1 MFTQRDGFCTINKSI
16 WEQEKSLFNCPSSIN
31 VYHCIQNERNRSGEI
46 CIQPV
51 WVQPSYCP
59 EYNTGANTLDTIP
72 CIVSTGCPDVLF
84 LSNEVYKYPVCLNK
98 TYSDNGNFSKKI
110 IPLPYWMIL
119 AIGVSTLILFIVA
132 AWFGIRCIRR
142 KKSKQENGEE
152 SNRLLSEIEEQ
163 FYETAAFHE
172 GAKFIADEGGKLLCL
187 VGKWGSGK
195 TSTAKMVYTEVSQ
208 TPPIIIR
215 DILQFKVGDQPVILD
230 EAINKGISEIEKNLL
245 KEKIQQLYENM
256 SHSPIKSFIILT
268 LDKDMESVY
277 DYVNSLVSS
286 ENEIKFIDVSK
297 SLTKG
302 DRTQIL
308 SLQFR
313 TLHPE
318 KDFSK
323 VEQLALKGKNHS
335 LGYPEICALFC
346 RCNFQNVGPAV
357 FCYSPL
363 HYLKCYLQKM
373 HDSKDNSKF
382 LMLVY
387 MSLNEMMIDLT
398 ESNDM
403 LSELLHIKKRNSITR
418 TLEPN
423 NPSGAEIQECADI
436 EMHESE
442 PIRYDMDREFLDS
455 LLPRE
460 FVVKEAKGT
469 IYRLQHY
476 VIKRMTLI
484 VFGTYNFEKLLQI
497 SKREDLQGW
506 IEESG
511 FFSVSNPLNDIQ
523 PVLKIKGD
531 LWKQYQSKMG

>member
-1 MFTQRDGFCTINKSI
+1 
-16 WEQEKSLFNCPSSIN
+16 
-31 VYHCIQNERNRSGEI
+31 
-46 CIQPV
+46 
-51 WVQPSYCP
+51 
-59 EYNTGANTLDTIP
+59 
-72 CIVSTGCPDVLF
+72 
-84 LSNEVYKYPVCLNK
+84 
-98 TYSDNGNFSKKI
+98 
-110 IPLPYWMIL
+110 MIL
-119 AIGVSTLILFIVA
+119 AIGVLTLILFIVA
-132 AWFGIRCIRR
+132 VWFGVRRICR

-152 SNRLLSEIEEQ
+152 SDRLLSEIEEQ
-163 FYETAAFHE
+163 FYKTAAFHE
-172 GAKFIADEGGKLLCL
+172 GAKFIVEGGKLLCL

-195 TSTAKMVYTEVSQ
+195 TSTAKKVYTEVSQ
-208 TPPIIIR
+208 KPPIIIR
-215 DILQFKVGDQPVILD
+215 DILQFKVDDQPVILD
-230 EAINKGISEIEKNLL
+230 ESINKGISEVEKNHL

-256 SHSPIKSFIILT
+256 SHSPKKSFIILT
-268 LDKDMESVY
+268 LDKDMESIY
-277 DYVNSLVSS
+277 DYVKSLVSS
-286 ENEIKFIDVSK
+286 ENEIKFIDVSE

-323 VEQLALKGKNHS
+323 VEQLALKGNNNS

-346 RCNFQNVGPAV
+346 RCCVKFVNVGPAV
-357 FCYSPL
+357 FCYRPL
-363 HYLKCYLQKM
+363 YFLKCYLQKM
-373 HDSKDNSKF
+373 HDSKDNNKF

-398 ESNDM
+398 DSNDM
-403 LSELLHIKKRNSITR
+403 LSELLHIKKRNINTR

-442 PIRYDMDREFLDS
+442 PMRYDMDREFLES

-469 IYRLQHY
+469 IYRLQHS

-484 VFGTYNFEKLLQI
+484 VFGTSNFEKLLQI

-506 IEESG
+506 IEESR